1 MEDVGIKIFSDILKT
16 TMRCGVFVSVFY
28 LGATYHNAFS
38 RLERN
43 ILYKNLRV
51 EQGYFQDPE
60 GLELIVKMNER
71 GNLIPCVFHK
81 PSGLSLPIS
90 NELIESY
97 GVVK

>member
-1 MEDVGIKIFSDILKT
+1 MEDLGSKLVFDVLKT
-16 TMRCGVFVSVFY
+16 TMRCGMFVSVFY

-43 ILYKNLRV
+43 ILYKNLSV

-60 GLELIVKMNER
+60 GLELVVRMNER
-71 GNLIPCVFHK
+71 GNLVPCIFHK

-90 NELIESY
+90 NDIIEHY